1 MARMSGCALKLEG
14 HVQHV
19 RTTATSDDQEV
30 FSIMDFITL
39 VCKSKSV
46 KYATRTWR
54 HVKKDFELVGSYMH
68 VPLPHKEHKQPPRST
83 KFTPATTRMGLQM
96 LLLVLGDK
104 VKDEFRQ
111 VEDSALNR
119 FILGD
124 NFQITVVDNQ

>member
-1 MARMSGCALKLEG
+1 MPGWVLKLEG

-19 RTTATSDDQEV
+19 SITCDCDGLEV
-30 FSIMDFITL
+30 LSIIEFMKL

-46 KYATRTWR
+46 NYATRTWR

-68 VPLPHKEHKQPPRST
+68 APLPHKKCKRPPRST
-83 KFTPATTRMGLQM
+83 KFTPVTTRMGLQM

-124 NFQITVVDNQ
+124 NSQITVFDNQ

>member
-1 MARMSGCALKLEG
+1 MTHMPGWVLKLEG

-19 RTTATSDDQEV
+19 SITCDCDGLEV
-30 FSIMDFITL
+30 LSIIDFMKL
-39 VCKSKSV
+39 VCKRKSV
-46 KYATRTWR
+46 NYATRTWGR
-54 HVKKDFELVGSYMH
+54 VKKDFEVVGSYLY
-68 VPLPHKEHKQPPRST
+68 VPLPHKKCKRPPRST

-111 VEDSALNR
+111 VDSALNR

-124 NFQITVVDNQ
+124 NSQITVVDNQ

>member
-1 MARMSGCALKLEG
+1 MARMPRWVLKLEG

-19 RTTATSDDQEV
+19 SITCDCDGLEV
-30 FSIMDFITL
+30 LSIIEFMKL
-39 VCKSKSV
+39 VCKSTSV
-46 KYATRTWR
+46 TRIWGR
-54 HVKKDFELVGSYMH
+54 VKKDFELVGSYMY
-68 VPLPHKEHKQPPRST
+68 VPLPHKKHKRPPRST

-124 NFQITVVDNQ
+124 NSQITVVDNQ